1 MGLLGTLAMTG
12 PLPLMA
18 AESGSGSDPAVD
30 GLLLARPLRRALS
43 DTAAQKPG
51 EHVLGLTGTR
61 DGLIHVPPGYDAA
74 SPAPLVVMLHGAG
87 GRAEQLMPL
96 LSPIAEEYGC
106 LLAAPD
112 ARGRTWD
119 VILGAYGPDVQTID
133 RMLAQIFA
141 RWSVDPAQVAIGGF
155 SDGASYALSLG
166 LINGDLFQ
174 RVLAYSPGFTAP
186 TAAHG
191 RPQFYVSHGTDDP
204 VLPVD
209 RTSRRIVP
217 QLREA
222 GYQVRYHEFEGGHTV
237 PPEIAR
243 ESAEWF
249 LGT

>member
-1 MGLLGTLAMTG
+1 LDSSAG
-12 PLPLMA
+12 
-18 AESGSGSDPAVD
+18 
-30 GLLLARPLRRALS
+30 
-43 DTAAQKPG
+43 QPG
-51 EHVLGLTGTR
+51 EHVLGLTGPR
-61 DGLIHVPPGYDAA
+61 NGLIHVPPRYHAD

-96 LSPIAEEYGC
+96 LTPIAEEYGF

-112 ARGRTWD
+112 SHGRTWD

-133 RMLAQIFA
+133 RMLAEIFA
-141 RWSVDPAQVAIGGF
+141 GWSVDPARVAIGGF

-191 RPQFYVSHGTDDP
+191 RPQFYVSHGADDP
-204 VLPVD
+204 VLPID

-222 GYQVRYHEFEGGHTV
+222 GYEVRYHEFDGGHTV
-237 PPEIAR
+237 PPEIAG

>member
-1 MGLLGTLAMTG
+1 MGLLGTLALTG
-12 PLPLMA
+12 PMPLMA
-18 AESGSGSDPAVD
+18 AESGGGSNPAAD
-30 GLLLARPLRRALS
+30 GRLGARPLQRGLS
-43 DTAAQKPG
+43 DAAAEKPG
-51 EHVLGLTGTR
+51 EHVLGLTGPR
-61 DGLIHVPPGYDAA
+61 DGLIHVPPRYHAD

-96 LSPIAEEYGC
+96 LTPIAEEHGF

-112 ARGRTWD
+112 SRGRTWD

-141 RWSVDPAQVAIGGF
+141 RWSVDPAKVAIGGF

-222 GYQVRYHEFEGGHTV
+222 GYQVRFHEFEGGHTV